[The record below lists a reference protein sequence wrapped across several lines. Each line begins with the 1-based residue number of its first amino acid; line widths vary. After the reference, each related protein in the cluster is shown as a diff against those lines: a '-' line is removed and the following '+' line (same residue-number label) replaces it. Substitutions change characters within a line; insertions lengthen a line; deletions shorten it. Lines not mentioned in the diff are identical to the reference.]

1 MESLFGLYINM
12 STCDCKETIL
22 SKLLINEAD
31 KDLTGSWEAAFLEFG
46 FNWYQI
52 ACIILL

>member
-1 MESLFGLYINM
+1 MESLFGLYTNM

-46 FNWYQI
+46 FDWYQI